1 MPENKSKVTI
11 TVDDVVYESVED
23 LYNSLKPYPGTNNRK
38 LTDTSIRERIKTYAE
53 ENPDKNVRQVRSNRV
68 YVNRAE
74 FTKII
79 FTRGMG
85 GNYHYDMEG
94 EPKLI
99 QITEFEEIEKS

>member
-1 MPENKSKVTI
+1 MEENKNKVTI

-23 LYNSLKPYPGTNNRK
+23 LYKSLRPYPGTNKK
-38 LTDTSIRERIKTYAE
+38 LTDTSIRERIKAYAE

-68 YVNRAE
+68 YVNRKE

-79 FTRGMG
+79 FTRGMR
-85 GNYHYDMEG
+85 GNYHYDMKG

-99 QITEFEEIEKS
+99 QITDFEEIDKN